1 MKEIAIIAAARTPI
15 ANFGGAFKDL
25 TGADLGVI
33 VVKEVIRRSGLKPAD
48 IDQVIFCKARQA
60 GVGPNIARQILYRSG
75 IPCEKI
81 AYTVNMACAS
91 SIQSLILACYAIRNS
106 DAEIIIAGGTESMSK
121 VPYMLDRVRFDG
133 YRLGHAT
140 LIDGMYKDGFLD
152 PLSGLIMGQTAENL
166 VEMYNISREEQD
178 KFALLSNQ
186 RAIKA
191 IKEGRFK
198 DEIVPVEV
206 PSKKGEPTI
215 ISIDEHPRET
225 TLEKLAQLPPVFK
238 ENGTV
243 TAGNSSAIT
252 DAAAAVLLSSLDKC
266 KELGIEPMAIVGS
279 WSVVGVEPHI
289 MGIGP
294 IPATRS
300 LLKKSNKKL
309 EDFQLMEFN
318 EAFAA
323 QYLAVEKELNLN
335 REIVNVNGGAIALG
349 HPIACTGA
357 RIITTLIYEMIKR
370 DAKLG
375 LASLCVSGGMGASIY
390 FSR

>member
-15 ANFGGAFKDL
+15 ANFGGAFKEL

-33 VVKEVIRRSGLKPAD
+33 VVKEVIRRAGLKPTD

-60 GVGPNIARQILYRSG
+60 GVGPNIARQILYRAG

-91 SIQSLILACYAIRNS
+91 SIQSLILACYAIRNN
-106 DAEIIIAGGTESMSK
+106 DAEIIVAGGTESMSK

-191 IKEGRFK
+191 TKEGKFK
-198 DEIVPVEV
+198 DEIVPVEI

-215 ISIDEHPRET
+215 VSIDEHPRET

-252 DAAAAVLLSSLDKC
+252 DAAAAVLVTSLDKC

-300 LLKKSNKKL
+300 LLKKSNKRL